1 MEEGKIG
8 LCVDEDMV
16 HNNNNDDDTDETDD
30 SSSYKSAPSH
40 PLSPETQESSTLGNN
55 SFFRCAYG

>member
-8 LCVDEDMV
+8 LCDDKDMV
-16 HNNNNDDDTDETDD
+16 HNTEDDTDETDD

-40 PLSPETQESSTLGNN
+40 PLSPETQESSTLGKNYFLKFA
-55 SFFRCAYG
+55 SG